1 MTTVLPGQQPPD
13 GHRTQA
19 ATGTRATD
27 ATGTGA
33 TDATGT
39 GATDVTGTGATD
51 VTGTGAMDVTGT
63 GATDVTG
70 TRAMDVTRA
79 APGATADV
87 RAIWSGLTASRDV
100 LSRVHALAAALPEPP
115 ARSAEQRAA
124 IGAAKDAA
132 RTLRAGF
139 LDTYADAVY
148 DLLTA
153 HRTTSLRID
162 ALLDAAA
169 DAFPGLVPDAAL
181 LAAESGRPQ
190 AAKEGHEID
199 QGIFLRSVLRSPTA
213 GPHLLD
219 AMLRPTPRALALLDD
234 FTRTGVVEM
243 AAVRLE
249 RRADGVA
256 RLTLC
261 RDDCLNAEDVRQVD
275 DMETAV
281 DLALLDPA
289 VRVGLLRGGVM
300 SHPRHRGR
308 RVFSAGINLK
318 SLSSGDIPLVGF
330 LLRRELGYLHKLV
343 RGLRTDHPGTWHTP
357 YVAKPW
363 VAAVDGFAIGG
374 GMQILLVCDH
384 VLAAS
389 DAYLS
394 LPAAKEGI
402 IPGVANH
409 RLGRYVGPRT
419 ARQIVLG
426 GRRIRAAEPDAR
438 LLVDE
443 VVEPDAMDTAVERSL
458 ARLDGAAV
466 LANRRMLN
474 LAEEPPDA
482 FRAYVAEFALQQALR
497 IYGQD
502 VIAKVGR
509 FGATPPDAPPGPA
522 DVPAP
527 PRG

>member
-1 MTTVLPGQQPPD
+1 MTTVLPSGQRSARGAGGQRCAHGSRSD
-13 GHRTQA
+13 SVQ
-19 ATGTRATD
+19 D
-27 ATGTGA
+27 A
-33 TDATGT
+33 
-39 GATDVTGTGATD
+39 
-51 VTGTGAMDVTGT
+51 
-63 GATDVTG
+63 
-70 TRAMDVTRA
+70 
-79 APGATADV
+79 
-87 RAIWSGLTASRDV
+87 WSGLVVSSGAPARVDDLVAAS
-100 LSRVHALAAALPEPP
+100 PEPSVRTP
-115 ARSAEQRAA
+115 GQRARIA
-124 IGAAKDAA
+124 AAKDAA
-132 RTLRAGF
+132 RALRSAF
-139 LDTYADAVY
+139 LDAHADAVY
-148 DLLTA
+148 ALLTEDRA
-153 HRTTSLRID
+153 ESPRID

-169 DAFPGLVPDAAL
+169 AAFPGLVPDETL
-181 LAAESGRPQ
+181 LAAERSKPQ

-199 QGIFLRSVLRSPTA
+199 QGIFLRAVLRSAYA

-219 AMLRPTPRALALLDD
+219 AMLRPTPRALALLDE
-234 FTRTGVVEM
+234 FTRTGTVEM
-243 AAVRLE
+243 DSVRVE
-249 RRADGVA
+249 RGADGVA

-289 VRVGLLRGGVM
+289 VRVGLLRGGEM
-300 SHPRHRGR
+300 RHPRYRGR

-343 RGLRTDHPGTWHTP
+343 RGIRTDHPGQWHSP
-357 YVAKPW
+357 FVEKPW

-374 GMQILLVCDH
+374 GTQILLVCDH

-402 IPGVANH
+402 IPGVANF
-409 RLGRYVGPRT
+409 RFGRYAGPRLS
-419 ARQIVLG
+419 RQVILE

-443 VVEPDAMDTAVERSL
+443 VVEPEDMDAAVEASL
-458 ARLDGAAV
+458 TRLDGDAV

-482 FRAYVAEFALQQALR
+482 FRAYMAEFALQQALR

-502 VIAKVGR
+502 VIDKVGR
-509 FGATPPDAPPGPA
+509 FAAAAPSAG
-522 DVPAP
+522 
-527 PRG
+527 